1 VINIQEIVLGG
12 LGALGYLV
20 GAKFVPDLPILGK
33 FSDLVVGLVISV
45 VGYFLHDY
53 LLAFGVGM
61 VIEGVVRAF
70 LG

>member
-1 VINIQEIVLGG
+1 VINIQEVVLGG

-33 FSDLVVGLVISV
+33 FSDLVVGLVVSII
-45 VGYFLHDY
+45 GYFLHDY

-61 VIEGVVRAF
+61 TIEGIVRVI